1 MANDSTQ
8 YCHIYTPRPLRESTY
23 VLTTNGE
30 TFYGMADLEKAGG
43 VEVTGGFHSPILGWA
58 YDGNPIYG
66 PNGYTDRSGGVVSN

>member
-30 TFYGMADLEKAGG
+30 TFYGMADLEKSGG
-43 VEVTGGFHSPILGWA
+43 VEVTGGFHSLFLVGHMMEIQSMVLMDTQIGQ
-58 YDGNPIYG
+58 
-66 PNGYTDRSGGVVSN
+66 VVLSSN